1 MDQLL
6 LAKLTLRRDELR
18 ELVGRKEAAV
28 KKAPAGNLKY
38 GRRKKDFEYYWRP
51 PGAQT
56 YSYIAK
62 KNRKFAADL
71 AQKGYDE
78 RILKAAKKE
87 LKLIN
92 KLIKACGKDEID
104 AAYDECS
111 EGRKTLVTPVRPSD
125 EEFRAEWNKQPSCLL
140 GFSDNDPEYY
150 TMRGE
155 RVRSKSEVIIAN
167 TLYEYGVDYL
177 FGCELTLPGVGR
189 VNPDFFVLDIKTR
202 RTIVW
207 EHLGKMDD
215 PSYAE
220 RALRKINGYL
230 RKGFIIGETLLLTFE
245 SGSQPINTAII
256 EKMVKYYFL

>member
-1 MDQLL
+1 MGYRKGTIGLVSVGAFAALAFPALAAGSFSGSAARGSFSGSAARGHSLGRPSVGILCVGRLAEALCWSMFWPREWATGPERSKMDQLL

-28 KKAPAGNLKY
+28 KKAPAGTLRY

-104 AAYDECS
+104 AAYDECP
-111 EGRKTLVTPVRPSD
+111 EGRKALNGTNNPPACSA
-125 EEFRAEWNKQPSCLL
+125 FR
-140 GFSDNDPEYY
+140 
-150 TMRGE
+150 TMIR
-155 RVRSKSEVIIAN
+155 N
-167 TLYEYGVDYL
+167 T
-177 FGCELTLPGVGR
+177 
-189 VNPDFFVLDIKTR
+189 TR
-202 RTIVW
+202 C
-207 EHLGKMDD
+207 
-215 PSYAE
+215 A
-220 RALRKINGYL
+220 A
-230 RKGFIIGETLLLTFE
+230 
-245 SGSQPINTAII
+245 SGSAPNRRS
-256 EKMVKYYFL
+256 

>member
-1 MDQLL
+1 
-6 LAKLTLRRDELR
+6 
-18 ELVGRKEAAV
+18 
-28 KKAPAGNLKY
+28 
-38 GRRKKDFEYYWRP
+38 
-51 PGAQT
+51 
-56 YSYIAK
+56 
-62 KNRKFAADL
+62 
-71 AQKGYDE
+71 
-78 RILKAAKKE
+78 
-87 LKLIN
+87 
-92 KLIKACGKDEID
+92 
-104 AAYDECS
+104 
-111 EGRKTLVTPVRPSD
+111 
-125 EEFRAEWNKQPSCLL
+125 
-140 GFSDNDPEYY
+140 
-150 TMRGE
+150 MRGE

-177 FGCELTLPGVGR
+177 FECELTLPGVGR

-230 RKGFIIGETLLLTFE
+230 RKGYIIGETLLLTFE

>member
-28 KKAPAGNLKY
+28 KKAPAGTLKY

-56 YSYIAK
+56 YNYIAK

-104 AAYDECS
+104 AAYDECP
-111 EGRKTLVTPVRPSD
+111 EGRKALVTPVRPSD

-177 FGCELTLPGVGR
+177 FECELTLPGVGR